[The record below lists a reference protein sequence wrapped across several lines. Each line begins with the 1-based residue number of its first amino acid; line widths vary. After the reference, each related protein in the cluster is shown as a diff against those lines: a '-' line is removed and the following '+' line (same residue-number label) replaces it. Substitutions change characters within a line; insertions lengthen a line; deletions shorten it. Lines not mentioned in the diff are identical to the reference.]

1 MERHSRLSTLASSV
15 GRHLLAFV
23 IFWVIGLTFVQF
35 GERVLSGWPASAIG
49 QLLACVLGIAIALRM
64 RAAVT
69 AYFLAAMAAFSASEL
84 GIHFYY
90 GIRAAQGAP
99 THFAVMGAGILGVVL
114 GALMTRCRRPSAFS
128 TVPMRE
134 PPPTGMAMPADNPDT
149 ATSQRRS
156 NLALQPAGFRS

>member
-23 IFWVIGLTFVQF
+23 IFWVIGLMFVQF
-35 GERVLSGWPASAIG
+35 GERVLGGWPASAIG

-114 GALMTRCRRPSAFS
+114 GGLMTRGRRPSPFS
-128 TVPMRE
+128 AIPVHE
-134 PPPTGMAMPADNPDT
+134 PPPTGTATPADNPDT
-149 ATSQRRS
+149 TTSQRRS